1 MASLPQLV
9 EEDVLKLEE
18 ELRGLLA
25 QSEATTAL
33 LIDTGGF
40 LIGSSGDAG
49 QFDLTTIAALA
60 AGAFMANQTIAG
72 LVSEPHFNSLYQQG
86 EQFSLFVLAVDEQA
100 LLVVIFQAHL
110 GVGLVK
116 YYAQPA
122 AMRISRQLQ
131 IAHARNPDASL
142 DLSELNLADPRGLFR
157 KKAG

>member
-1 MASLPQLV
+1 
-9 EEDVLKLEE
+9 
-18 ELRGLLA
+18 
-25 QSEATTAL
+25 
-33 LIDTGGF
+33 
-40 LIGSSGDAG
+40 
-49 QFDLTTIAALA
+49 
-60 AGAFMANQTIAG
+60 MANQTIAG

-157 KKAG
+157 KKAD

>member
-1 MASLPQLV
+1 MSSLPQLV
-9 EEDVLKLEE
+9 HEDVLRLDE
-18 ELRGLLA
+18 ELHQLLA

-40 LIGSSGDAG
+40 LISSSGDTS

-72 LVSEPHFNSLYQQG
+72 LVRETQFTSLYQQG
-86 EQFSLFVLAVDEQA
+86 ERFSLFVQAIEDQA

-110 GVGLVK
+110 SVGLVK

-122 AMRISRQLQ
+122 AQRIFGHLQ
-131 IAHARNPDASL
+131 TAHARNPEARL
-142 DLSELNLADPRGLFR
+142 CLSELNLADPRGLFR
-157 KKAG
+157 RNPD

>member
-1 MASLPQLV
+1 MPSLPQLV
-9 EEDVLKLEE
+9 EEDVRRLDE
-18 ELRGLLA
+18 ELRGLLD
-25 QSEATTAL
+25 QCEATTAL

-40 LIGSSGDAG
+40 LISSSGDAC

-72 LVSEPHFNSLYQQG
+72 LVRETHFSSLYQQG
-86 EQFSLFVLAVDEQA
+86 EQFSLFVLGIDDQA
-100 LLVVIFQAHL
+100 LLVVIFPAHL

-122 AMRISRQLQ
+122 AQRICLQLQ

-142 DLSELNLADPRGLFR
+142 DLSELNLADPGGLFR
-157 KKAG
+157 RKPA

>member
-1 MASLPQLV
+1 MPSFPQLV
-9 EEDVLKLEE
+9 EEDVLRLDE

-25 QSEATTAL
+25 QSEATIAL
-33 LIDTGGF
+33 LIDAAGF
-40 LIGSSGDAG
+40 LIGSSGDTR

-72 LVSEPHFNSLYQQG
+72 LVSETHFNSLYQQG
-86 EQFSLFVLAVDEQA
+86 EQFSLFVLAVNDQA

-122 AMRISRQLQ
+122 AQRICRQLQ
-131 IAHARNPDASL
+131 IAHARKPDASL
-142 DLSELNLADPRGLFR
+142 DLSEVNLADPRGLFR
-157 KKAG
+157 RKLD